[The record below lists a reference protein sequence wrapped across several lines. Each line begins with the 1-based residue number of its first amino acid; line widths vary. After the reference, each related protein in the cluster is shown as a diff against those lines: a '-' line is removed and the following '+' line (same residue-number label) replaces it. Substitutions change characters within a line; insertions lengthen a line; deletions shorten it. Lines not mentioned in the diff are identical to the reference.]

1 MNFRFQVEVEVVEC
15 EVDENG
21 KMIKK
26 SETLNS
32 LSNFDSVQL
41 RDSSRKNLRRL
52 GALYSETEQFASPIQ
67 RTEEHFCESSDGNEG
82 PSRPIKKITKLA
94 SLAKDMNC
102 WEDDY
107 SHHGSV
113 PNSASKASPLKST
126 GAIPKTFG
134 SPAKNPSGFNFGS
147 PSRTNFASPKINL
160 NFSSPVRQNNLSQPK
175 FASPISSNREA
186 SNATTAKPSPKKL
199 LWDKKV
205 MDSLEAQGFT
215 RRESQGPKLVYN
227 YGSEKPAAT
236 TSSSANA
243 STTPTHSST
252 PGSSK
257 DSPAKTSNVFTKPA
271 SPAKKEAPK
280 ILKSN
285 QAARKSIFK
294 KDPADM
300 SLKER
305 MAIFEKN
312 KGVAPV
318 PKTPYGITDVAP
330 TKTNV
335 EEVTRKYKVGKAGYS
350 SLQSKPKPRQEPPK
364 VVETVKETVP
374 ENAAANVK
382 TTLAKL
388 INGKEM
394 TISERAISEKIRRER
409 EEELKAVLNRFN
421 RDDSEES
428 SSARPVTTTD
438 NSDDK
443 NDGKRYSNGEKYTEQ
458 INDEVCQKLDDKK
471 RSRISNTQRLYPV
484 LSDLESP
491 IETTDSEMDNYTTA
505 TVSGEEPMHEIE
517 DYEMDSDLEEEDED
531 PNVSFGKQILKS
543 VTKHNDLRRSDY
555 LDSTA
560 SSNDASGAIGD
571 MDDYLNEAFDDDE
584 DSKNY
589 DDKGSAYSDS
599 FQYEKYPQKRVSFKE
614 PEEIPVKTRLEFSPA
629 KSSEGSHTLV
639 HTVSFYRRQQSASA
653 SNTPVKR
660 VVHQKGNLI
669 HTNFLIFKNN

>member
-1 MNFRFQVEVEVVEC
+1 MTLNFIKLLLQVEVEVVEC

-26 SETLNS
+26 SETVNS

-67 RTEEHFCESSDGNEG
+67 RTEENFCESSDGNEG

-94 SLAKDMNC
+94 SLAKDMNS

-113 PNSASKASPLKST
+113 PNSASKASPMKST
-126 GAIPKTFG
+126 GAIPKVFG
-134 SPAKNPSGFNFGS
+134 SPAKTPSGFNFGS
-147 PSRTNFASPKINL
+147 PSRTNFASPSKT
-160 NFSSPVRQNNLSQPK
+160 NFSSPVRQNNLSKPK
-175 FASPISSNREA
+175 FASPMSSNREA
-186 SNATTAKPSPKKL
+186 SDATASKPSPKKL

-227 YGSEKPAAT
+227 YGTEKPAT

-243 STTPTHSST
+243 STTPTQSST

-257 DSPAKTSNVFTKPA
+257 DSPKKLSSTNTFTKPA

-280 ILKSN
+280 ILKSTTPAAN
-285 QAARKSIFK
+285 KAARKSIFK

-312 KGVAPV
+312 KGTAPV

-330 TKTNV
+330 TKTDV
-335 EEVTRKYKVGKAGYS
+335 EEVTRKYKFGKAGYATM
-350 SLQSKPKPRQEPPK
+350 QQKPKPRQEPPK
-364 VVETVKETVP
+364 VIETVKETVP
-374 ENAAANVK
+374 DNAAANVK
-382 TTLAKL
+382 TTLNKL
-388 INGKEM
+388 INEKEM

-421 RDDSEES
+421 RDTSEES
-428 SSARPVTTTD
+428 TTPAVTTTD
-438 NSDDK
+438 NSDNNK
-443 NDGKRYSNGEKYTEQ
+443 NEGKRYSNGEKYTEQ
-458 INDEVCQKLDDKK
+458 LNDEVCQKLDDKK
-471 RSRISNTQRLYPV
+471 RSRVSNTQRLYPV
-484 LSDLESP
+484 LSDLDSP

-555 LDSTA
+555 LDSTV

-629 KSSEGSHTLV
+629 KSPSGSHTLV
-639 HTVSFYRRQQSASA
+639 HTVSFYRKQQSASA
-653 SNTPVKR
+653 NNTPMKR
-660 VVHQKGNLI
+660 VVHQKGN
-669 HTNFLIFKNN
+669 